1 MRAILAA
8 CGALIA
14 FALMPGSAFGQ
25 TITLLGEEIANFKR
39 DTDTFE
45 IEINRDAYQGISI
58 GVERGTIRLNS
69 LTVTF
74 RNGQSRDVEPDR
86 VLKPGGPDYTL
97 RFGSRQRRI
106 AKIEATY
113 RTLRRLSKKRAIV
126 SVSGIIPISSRDGD
140 DGEYRKSVTAD
151 LRDGRA
157 TIDVPRYSY
166 PMRSLQ
172 IGVALRD
179 VFVRSITVTFA
190 NGDVKRYNLN
200 RWIDEGKRT
209 PRLTFDRGARRV
221 SQVVIATRPS
231 QSRDIA
237 RFTLNAAFEDD
248 ASRRD
253 ERRPPN
259 ERKDAREDGNRFG
272 PAPELDRGGAPRNH
286 ILLGTLDVVL
296 GKPSLELTV
305 NRGLGPI
312 TSLALRAGR
321 RDVGIGTISAVYA
334 NGETDRIQVL
344 RQLNG
349 NSVSPKIALRR
360 SGKLRSIRIKA
371 TALTTRPA
379 KIRVYAMLDQE
390 SRQRSR
396 RPAASNGEWI
406 DLAFT
411 RPPRFKS
418 KTETVEV
425 GRSKGRL
432 EAFRIRVEKHDVRFK
447 GIRVIFGNGS
457 EQEFPFYDKVNDG
470 VTTSKFVLARDGYGR
485 FVQRII
491 VRYNTTANFKG
502 SALVAFQGFRR

>member
-1 MRAILAA
+1 MRAIWAT

-14 FALMPGSAFGQ
+14 FALTSGSAFGQ
-25 TITLLGEEIANFKR
+25 TSTLLGEEIANFER

-45 IEINRDAYQGISI
+45 IARSRDAYQGLRI
-58 GVERGTIRLNS
+58 GVERGTIRLRS

-86 VLKPGGPDYTL
+86 VLKPGGSDYTL
-97 RFGSRQRRI
+97 NFGSRERRI
-106 AKIEATY
+106 AKVEATY

-126 SVSGIIPISSRDGD
+126 SLSGIIPAPSRDGD
-140 DGEYRKSVTAD
+140 DSEYRKSVTAD
-151 LRDGRA
+151 LRDGRV

-172 IGVALRD
+172 VAVALRD
-179 VFVRSITVTFA
+179 VFVRHVTVTFA
-190 NGDVKRYNLN
+190 NGDIKRYNLN

-221 SQVVIATRPS
+221 SQVVITTRPS

-237 RFTLNAAFEDD
+237 RFTLNAAFEDE
-248 ASRRD
+248 AIRRE
-253 ERRPPN
+253 ERRSRSDRRQAP
-259 ERKDAREDGNRFG
+259 DDGNRFG
-272 PAPELDRGGAPRNH
+272 PVPPLDRGGAPRNH
-286 ILLGTLDVVL
+286 ILIGTLDVVL
-296 GKPSLELTV
+296 GKPSLELKV
-305 NRGLGPI
+305 NRGIGPI
-312 TSLALRAGR
+312 ASLALRAGR

-349 NSVSPKIALRR
+349 DSVSPKITLKR
-360 SGKLRSIRIKA
+360 SGKLRRIRIKA

-379 KIRVYAMLDQE
+379 KILIYAMLDQE

-396 RPAASNGEWI
+396 RPEAGSGEWI

-418 KTETVEV
+418 KTETIEV
-425 GRSKGRL
+425 GRNKGRL

-447 GIRVIFGNGS
+447 GIRVVFGNGS

-470 VTTSKFVLARDGYGR
+470 VTTSKFVLSREGYGR